1 MKKLAFWFWML
12 MAAGM
17 LAACNNNNNPTP
29 DADGPIL
36 VSANDMPKVLV
47 TVQFTATSP
56 VADQLPTATIDLSYP
71 TDTPEPPEPTSTP
84 TPYVGVYVGPQS
96 SGTPLAG
103 NVNPILPG
111 NLPGA
116 TVPVFL
122 GAPTA
127 QTIPIG
133 PVLVTPTLAV
143 AGPVNCSV
151 QPAASFYNA
160 YGRDPN
166 LQQKLGCPRDGG
178 YQLTLVYEQFERG
191 IMFWRE
197 SKEIY
202 ALQSTD
208 HRYFHVVDTWADGQP
223 ESDPAFAP
231 PAENLRQPIRG
242 FGLAWRSNESLRN
255 SIGWASQGE
264 VPYSSYW
271 QDFERGFM
279 IVGGDG
285 QVYAFV
291 PVDAN
296 GGSFDGPLAP

>member
-1 MKKLAFWFWML
+1 MMKKFAFCLIATLLA
-12 MAAGM
+12 
-17 LAACNNNNNPTP
+17 LAACTDNSNPTP
-29 DADGPIL
+29 NADGPIL
-36 VSANDMPKVLV
+36 VSANDMPKILV

-56 VADQLPTATIDLSYP
+56 VADQLPTATIDLSFP
-71 TDTPEPPEPTSTP
+71 TETPEPPEPTSTP

-96 SGTPLAG
+96 SGTPIAG
-103 NVNPILPG
+103 SVDPILPG

-133 PVLVTPTLAV
+133 PVLITPTLAI

-151 QPAASFYNA
+151 QPAASFVNA

-166 LQQKLGCPRDGG
+166 VQQRLGCPRDAG
-178 YQLTLVYEQFERG
+178 YQLSLVYEPFERG
-191 IMFWRE
+191 IMFWRD

-202 ALQSTD
+202 ALQSQD
-208 HRYFHVVDTWADGQP
+208 RRYYRVMDTWAEGQA
-223 ESDPAFAP
+223 ESDPAFVP

-242 FGLAWRSNESLRN
+242 FGLAWRSNEPLRT
-255 SIGWASQGE
+255 SIGWATQGE
-264 VPYSSYW
+264 TGYSSYW

-291 PVDAN
+291 PTDGN
-296 GGSFDGPLAP
+296 GGTFDGPLAP